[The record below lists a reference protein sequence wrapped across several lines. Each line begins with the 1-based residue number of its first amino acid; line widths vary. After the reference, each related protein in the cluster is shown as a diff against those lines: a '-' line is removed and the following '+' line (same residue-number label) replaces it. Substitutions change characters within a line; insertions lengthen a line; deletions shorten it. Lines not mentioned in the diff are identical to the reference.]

1 MSYSRRTV
9 TPVLDATQRLANLS
23 SMLRV
28 AFSENCSQ
36 WRSAPLPVEA
46 LAEYATALLRGYAAL
61 DAEHRPE
68 PPKVEQGHHVRFVC
82 ELEGALECR
91 FDEV

>member
-28 AFSENCSQ
+28 AFSENCTL
-36 WRSAPLPVEA
+36 WRSAPLPIEPSP
-46 LAEYATALLRGYAAL
+46 LRYAAL
-61 DAEHRPE
+61 DARHRPE
-68 PPKVEQGHHVRFVC
+68 PPKVERGHHVRFVC
-82 ELEGALECR
+82 ELWGALECR
-91 FDEV
+91 FEEI